1 MERRMVNKLQSYHCC
16 FHDNYFK
23 NIITKY
29 FQFNYINIVIN
40 AANRN
45 YKVDLFY
52 NEIDKIYQIGV
63 IGYGGIFPAP
73 QSCFVLEEIIV
84 NLKIIHDIDIK
95 KIIIP
100 PLFPCEL
107 SVENLNKYLKTEM
120 TTQIIVMQ
128 EFRELGYRLFKGSV
142 RTDIRCAEKNQIT
155 VHCYN
160 KNNRSEL
167 MFFYDLYI
175 KTMKKVNANYCI
187 SLPLIEDLLNDE
199 RNAELYL
206 AYYNGKIVSGSI
218 ILKSKNNIFY
228 WINASDSVSL
238 KFKPNHKVLSHIIT
252 KYSDIDYIN
261 LGFSHSD
268 TLRQFKKTWG
278 AKDFKY
284 YVFEKAF

>member
-1 MERRMVNKLQSYHCC
+1 MERRMVNKLQSYHYC
-16 FHDNYFK
+16 FHDDYFK

-29 FQFNYINIVIN
+29 FQFYYINIVIN

-73 QSCFVLEEIIV
+73 QSCFVLEEIIF

-142 RTDIRCAEKNQIT
+142 RTNIRCAEKN
-155 VHCYN
+155 
-160 KNNRSEL
+160 K
-167 MFFYDLYI
+167 
-175 KTMKKVNANYCI
+175 
-187 SLPLIEDLLNDE
+187 
-199 RNAELYL
+199 
-206 AYYNGKIVSGSI
+206 
-218 ILKSKNNIFY
+218 
-228 WINASDSVSL
+228 
-238 KFKPNHKVLSHIIT
+238 
-252 KYSDIDYIN
+252 
-261 LGFSHSD
+261 
-268 TLRQFKKTWG
+268 
-278 AKDFKY
+278 
-284 YVFEKAF
+284 